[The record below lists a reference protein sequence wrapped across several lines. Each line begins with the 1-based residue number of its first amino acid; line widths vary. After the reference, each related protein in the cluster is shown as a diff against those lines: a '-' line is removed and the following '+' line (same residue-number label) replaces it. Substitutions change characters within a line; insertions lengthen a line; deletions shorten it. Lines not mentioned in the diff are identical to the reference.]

1 MIINLNT
8 LLKIKSRRRRQ
19 MFFFIVCTGK
29 QLYDSGIKP
38 TVANASLE
46 RVKYII
52 EECKNA
58 KIAAKDIVVLR
69 LKHNIQHLN
78 EQKADLEKALTN
90 SLLSEVNRKTIEAK
104 LSAVE
109 ERCQQKTNVLSAEDS
124 PAFKAMVVRV
134 AQNLVEQNRL
144 KARQTGAGR
153 PNKLDEETMEMVV
166 QTLESDSS
174 AERRRRDAVM
184 YCDRGRVKESDLLD
198 IANYYLEEQGKPA
211 IKSSRTVALWQ
222 KPRKQST
229 REGQR
234 HRQAA
239 NGRYMFTCKKPE
251 KTLEDTHIDT
261 HYQRAH
267 VKMVRVA
274 VYGDASPARS
284 FTLDISMD
292 DKATLKAGTD
302 VGWQGTRGG
311 GIFMSTEDPQQYRG
325 HDFVGVENQLTPS
338 AFRVMKWQVTDV
350 NDKESLVRTYDQS
363 FVTVRPKDKEMLGS
377 SGAVWASEQI
387 RLIEEHPTV
396 FCLPSSLPSDV
407 ATFLLKVQHHCF
419 LYSFC
424 TSLDDEDI
432 DLQSLT
438 LYEEKRKD
446 HLSNG
451 LRDALLHFKNTGM
464 NITELSN
471 EVEMNALL
479 LGVEDLL
486 LKLTTCSIPEDSNE
500 LMALCDNICEKVKT
514 YPNRPVPYPNM
525 LELTDKGPGAGV
537 HNHEVQDLFVLV
549 CKLLESDHRMRIHRA
564 PHDSAQNE
572 AERTNAAIG
581 EALATGR
588 PVEPPA
594 DPFHGLTASQMESMT
609 LKEV

>member
-8 LLKIKSRRRRQ
+8 LLKIKSSRRRQ

-38 TVANASLE
+38 TDANASLE

-58 KIAAKDIVVLR
+58 KIAAEDIVVLR

-78 EQKADLEKALTN
+78 EQKADLEKVLTN
-90 SLLSEVNRKTIEAK
+90 SLLPEVNRKTVEAK
-104 LSAVE
+104 LSTVE

-134 AQNLVEQNRL
+134 AQNPVEQNRL
-144 KARQTGAGR
+144 KASQT
-153 PNKLDEETMEMVV
+153 
-166 QTLESDSS
+166 
-174 AERRRRDAVM
+174 
-184 YCDRGRVKESDLLD
+184 
-198 IANYYLEEQGKPA
+198 
-211 IKSSRTVALWQ
+211 
-222 KPRKQST
+222 
-229 REGQR
+229 
-234 HRQAA
+234 
-239 NGRYMFTCKKPE
+239 GRYMFTCKKPE
-251 KTLEDTHIDT
+251 KTLEDIHIDT

-311 GIFMSTEDPQQYRG
+311 GIFMSTENPQQYKG

-387 RLIEEHPTV
+387 RLVEEHPTV
-396 FCLPSSLPSDV
+396 FCFPSSLPSDL

-451 LRDALLHFKNTGM
+451 LRDALLHFKNTG
-464 NITELSN
+464 
-471 EVEMNALL
+471 
-479 LGVEDLL
+479 
-486 LKLTTCSIPEDSNE
+486 
-500 LMALCDNICEKVKT
+500 VK
-514 YPNRPVPYPNM
+514 NKRV
-525 LELTDKGPGAGV
+525 
-537 HNHEVQDLFVLV
+537 
-549 CKLLESDHRMRIHRA
+549 I
-564 PHDSAQNE
+564 
-572 AERTNAAIG
+572 
-581 EALATGR
+581 
-588 PVEPPA
+588 
-594 DPFHGLTASQMESMT
+594 
-609 LKEV
+609 